1 MRPTIKL
8 LIRSLNQLSV
18 YFLSLILGIFMSS
31 AWASELSS
39 DELILELN
47 KRIESEDFKSING
60 IVAFKGHKLVLEQYY
75 GYTTSNDLHN
85 PRSVGKTFASAM
97 IGIALRDGYLDSL
110 DQTLGEF
117 YDLKRYKNYSVSK
130 EKVTIRQLL
139 TMSSGFE
146 GFDFDPDS
154 LGNEENMYPTEN
166 WVEWALNLPMAEE
179 RNPGEQWFYFTG
191 GAVLVGDILHK
202 LLPGGLEAYAQ
213 KELFEP
219 LGIKKL
225 QWQYTPQGVANTAGG
240 LQLSARNFAKFGQL
254 YSNNGLWKG
263 KKVLD
268 QSFVEQSCEAVYQ
281 TSVGGN
287 QYGLLWWIKE
297 YQVDERKISVCY
309 ASGNGGNKIFV
320 LQNHPIVVAI
330 TASAYGRPYGHSQVD
345 EIMQTYILPTL
356 LKEVGAN

>member
-1 MRPTIKL
+1 MLNGQKVSAFIRKL
-8 LIRSLNQLSV
+8 PAVVLTVLITTNSSAQSLNNSKT
-18 YFLSLILGIFMSS
+18 ILTLDKQVITK
-31 AWASELSS
+31 
-39 DELILELN
+39 N
-47 KRIESEDFKSING
+47 FKEING
-60 IVAFKGHKLVLEQYY
+60 IVVVNNGEVVVEKYY
-75 GYTTSNDLHN
+75 GSTDPSDLHN

-117 YDLKRYKNYSVSK
+117 YDLKRYKNYSASK
-130 EKVTIRQLL
+130 AKVTIRQLL

-240 LQLSARNFAKFGQL
+240 LQLSARDFAKFGQL

-268 QSFVEQSCEAVYQ
+268 QSFVEQSCDAVYQ
-281 TSVGGN
+281 TTVEGN
-287 QYGLLWWIKE
+287 QYGLLWWIKA
-297 YQVDERKISVCY
+297 YQVDGEEVSVCY

-320 LQNHPIVVAI
+320 LQDYPVVVSV
-330 TASAYGRPYGHSQVD
+330 TASAYGKPYGHAQVD
-345 EIMQTYILPTL
+345 EIMQTYILPTV
-356 LKEVGAN
+356 LKQVDSN